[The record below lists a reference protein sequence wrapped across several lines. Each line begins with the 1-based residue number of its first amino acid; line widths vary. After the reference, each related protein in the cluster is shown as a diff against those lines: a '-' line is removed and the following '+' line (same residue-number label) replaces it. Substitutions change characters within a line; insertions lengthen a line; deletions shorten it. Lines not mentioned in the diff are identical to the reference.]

1 MHDWQSYAAKH
12 GIALQDT
19 GPCPFCGAPVPGGV
33 AECHQNVHHI
43 AALLDYNDPANY
55 VTRFFSVDALALQHY
70 ELHGPWNNYIHFARL
85 VLIFEKNVQWDYTLT
100 PLLSNV
106 VNDYKRNRERCL
118 SPPPTGQRGKL
129 TTVGIL
135 AATTPEEWREIVK
148 NWAHSVYEAFYNYR
162 EEVEPIVSQFLA
174 KR

>member
-12 GIALQDT
+12 GISLQDT
-19 GPCPFCGAPVPGGV
+19 GPCQFCGAPVSGGV

-43 AALLDYNDPANY
+43 AGLLDYIDPVNY
-55 VTRFFSVDALALQHY
+55 ITRFFSVDALALQHC

-85 VLIFEKNVQWDYTLT
+85 VLIFENNVQWNYTLT

-106 VNDYKRNRERCL
+106 VNDYKRNRNPL
-118 SPPPTGQRGKL
+118 LTFPFAGQRGKITSVDL
-129 TTVGIL
+129 L
-135 AATTPEEWREIVK
+135 AAKTPEECRYIAK
-148 NWAHSVYEAFYNYR
+148 NWAHSVYEAFYGYR
-162 EEVEPIVSQFLA
+162 REVEPIVSQFLA